1 MIKEIN
7 QKSKIEGKLTQED
20 INIRMKKELY
30 NYKEYKKKEYESQNE
45 NILEQTTYILEMK
58 KNFGE
63 AFSDILEGY
72 FISTSEILEDE
83 KNPEYTKNYI
93 LDLIEFY
100 CVNLKESERQ
110 ILKKRLIKLFELI
123 EDLSLDT
130 PKIIDVYAYVI
141 NIFIDYDTIKL
152 SDLSEL
158 KEKEE
163 TIEQINN
170 VLKHLS
176 KYYKKRD
183 FKEQLETLPY
193 IKNNRK
199 IFEWVF
205 K

>member
-1 MIKEIN
+1 MIKEVN
-7 QKSKIEGKLTQED
+7 QKSKIEGKITQED

-30 NYKEYKKKEYESQNE
+30 NYKEYKKNEYENQNE

-63 AFSDILEGY
+63 AFGDILEGY
-72 FISTSEILEDE
+72 FISTSEIVEDE

>member
-1 MIKEIN
+1 M
-7 QKSKIEGKLTQED
+7 
-20 INIRMKKELY
+20 
-30 NYKEYKKKEYESQNE
+30 
-45 NILEQTTYILEMK
+45 
-58 KNFGE
+58 
-63 AFSDILEGY
+63 
-72 FISTSEILEDE
+72 
-83 KNPEYTKNYI
+83 
-93 LDLIEFY
+93 
-100 CVNLKESERQ
+100 
-110 ILKKRLIKLFELI
+110 KKRLIKLFELI